1 MSENRRYRFGRS
13 AVVRVQ
19 RLVLSRGE
27 PISLAALG
35 LWIGLACG
43 GGGVLQLSFAM
54 ALGAFAVSW
63 TGLRAGVGKRERLL
77 LCALCTGCA
86 LSAGVLRFQAQQGAL
101 PCEAAPRDE
110 GAAHGLRIDAFE
122 GLLGI
127 DSQTTARK
135 NRRLELKVQA
145 LEFAGL
151 DFRVRCEWERPV
163 FPQFLLSGA
172 GPRLSAGTMVRAESV
187 RGGDFFWADARDIR
201 RLEDAGL
208 FARLRAL
215 LAGHFAQGISTA
227 AGRAGPLAQ
236 ALLLGVRDELDTEFK
251 ELFQEAG
258 CAHLL
263 SLSGQHLSII
273 CALVALVGRRI
284 ARREKR
290 VRRVSFGFAWLFVW
304 LAGPGPSLLRSVF
317 MLSAAEAG
325 RVLDR
330 PQSSFAILSH
340 ASVLLALCAPS
351 SVNSLSSVYSFSAM
365 AGLMLFSSRFSGF
378 LKQYLPGSV
387 AQAFSASLAAICGT
401 AMVSV
406 LTFGT
411 LIPASILSG
420 TAAAP
425 VMLAFMWIALTGGL
439 LAVFVPMIGYITAP
453 ALELLQTVLTSILAF
468 GASLPAIDLGA
479 SAVWRVAG
487 CALIALI
494 AALIYAVPWLQWRN
508 SRRRV
513 EILGAC
519 NPRLRARSRYL
530 LFELQKE

>member
-1 MSENRRYRFGRS
+1 
-13 AVVRVQ
+13 
-19 RLVLSRGE
+19 
-27 PISLAALG
+27 
-35 LWIGLACG
+35 
-43 GGGVLQLSFAM
+43 
-54 ALGAFAVSW
+54 
-63 TGLRAGVGKRERLL
+63 
-77 LCALCTGCA
+77 
-86 LSAGVLRFQAQQGAL
+86 
-101 PCEAAPRDE
+101 
-110 GAAHGLRIDAFE
+110 
-122 GLLGI
+122 
-127 DSQTTARK
+127 
-135 NRRLELKVQA
+135 
-145 LEFAGL
+145 
-151 DFRVRCEWERPV
+151 
-163 FPQFLLSGA
+163 
-172 GPRLSAGTMVRAESV
+172 
-187 RGGDFFWADARDIR
+187 
-201 RLEDAGL
+201 
-208 FARLRAL
+208 LRAL

>member
-63 TGLRAGVGKRERLL
+63 TGLRAGWGSANAFSSVPSVRDVRSVRACFGSRPSRARFRARRRLG
-77 LCALCTGCA
+77 TKGCA
-86 LSAGVLRFQAQQGAL
+86 R
-101 PCEAAPRDE
+101 
-110 GAAHGLRIDAFE
+110 LRIDAFE

-227 AGRAGPLAQ
+227 AGRAGPPRPGSA
-236 ALLLGVRDELDTEFK
+236 
-251 ELFQEAG
+251 
-258 CAHLL
+258 
-263 SLSGQHLSII
+263 
-273 CALVALVGRRI
+273 
-284 ARREKR
+284 ARRQR
-290 VRRVSFGFAWLFVW
+290 
-304 LAGPGPSLLRSVF
+304 
-317 MLSAAEAG
+317 
-325 RVLDR
+325 
-330 PQSSFAILSH
+330 
-340 ASVLLALCAPS
+340 
-351 SVNSLSSVYSFSAM
+351 
-365 AGLMLFSSRFSGF
+365 
-378 LKQYLPGSV
+378 
-387 AQAFSASLAAICGT
+387 
-401 AMVSV
+401 
-406 LTFGT
+406 
-411 LIPASILSG
+411 
-420 TAAAP
+420 
-425 VMLAFMWIALTGGL
+425 
-439 LAVFVPMIGYITAP
+439 
-453 ALELLQTVLTSILAF
+453 
-468 GASLPAIDLGA
+468 
-479 SAVWRVAG
+479 
-487 CALIALI
+487 
-494 AALIYAVPWLQWRN
+494 
-508 SRRRV
+508 
-513 EILGAC
+513 
-519 NPRLRARSRYL
+519 
-530 LFELQKE
+530 